1 MTRLAWLIVAMPLGV
16 AFTQELHV
24 SRVEDIRFASGTF
37 NIAGNLYLPSDTA
50 NKSGLIIWIHGS
62 GPDLRTGRFP
72 GAEFFNCFLDNGF
85 AFFRHD
91 RPGDGDSKGEF
102 TDSLLFRQRAG
113 IVCDAID
120 ALKKHPQIDFGK
132 IGLVGSSQAGYVI
145 PFVLAGRSDVA
156 FLVGLSLPAQNGHEQ
171 WAYLLKMQL
180 QNEGYRNAEEW
191 SRMHLKLIR
200 SPNYPEFLRNVDYFK
215 RHPIHIPSLKGY
227 DSTFAESLHEWWP
240 LDWAKPQSFDP
251 MTLMTD
257 VKIPALILYGD
268 KDTQVDPVQ
277 GADAYRKALRTA
289 DNPFYLVKT
298 IPNADHNLAFA
309 VTGSL
314 KEQQSRKQY
323 KLAPGVVDIV
333 AEWVRELKLR
343 LSTEEKDHH

>member
-1 MTRLAWLIVAMPLGV
+1 MNRLLFLLAAVAPISGF
-16 AFTQELHV
+16 AQELHV
-24 SRVEDIRFASGTF
+24 SRIEDIRFVSGTF
-37 NIAGNLYLPSDTA
+37 AIAGNLYLPSDTT
-50 NKSGLIIWIHGS
+50 KKCGLIIWIHGS
-62 GPDLRTGRFP
+62 GPDLRTSRFP

-102 TDSLLFRQRAG
+102 TDSLLFRQRAL
-113 IVCDAID
+113 IVGDAID
-120 ALKKHPQIDFGK
+120 ALKNHPRIDSKK
-132 IGLVGSSQAGYVI
+132 IGIVGSSQAGYVI
-145 PFVLAGRSDVA
+145 LFVLAERSDVA
-156 FLVGLSLPAQNGHEQ
+156 FIVGLSLPAQCGHDQ

-200 SPNYPEFLRNVDYFK
+200 SPNYPEFLRNVEYFK
-215 RHPIHIPSLKGY
+215 RHPIHISSLKGY

-240 LDWAKPQSFDP
+240 LDWTKPQSFDP
-251 MTLMTD
+251 MTLMTN

-277 GADAYRKALRTA
+277 GAAAYQKALWTA
-289 DNPFYLVKT
+289 GNPFYLVKT
-298 IPNADHNLAFA
+298 IPNADHNMAFA

-314 KEQQSRKQY
+314 KEQQSRKRSE
-323 KLAPGVVDIV
+323 LAPGVVETV
-333 AEWVRELKLR
+333 LEWVRELPSR